1 MDDVSLAA
9 QEILQFYLSIGKP
22 FASVRVEEIALEEE
36 GISVSF
42 AVEEGSFVKITGV
55 DFQGRGSTS
64 GRFLHLESGL
74 PLREFIFDY
83 EKIQKALRKLNR
95 LDFVEASDST
105 FLRTTGRDDYANL
118 IIPVRTRRSNSV
130 SGSFFYLAQT
140 NTTGGKIFGVI
151 KNIAGRGHS
160 LSVNWDRP
168 DEKRTYWSFIFRT
181 RWLFSRPLHSEI
193 SVSVRTEEFSDR
205 FSGFFR
211 LFYSLGDFDIFTGAE
226 YIDFSS
232 RTYFYKTYRNI
243 TGVVFNLLD
252 YPRNPSSGILS
263 YIEVKN
269 GKLNYLERDYYDF
282 YGIFSVDF
290 FFPKKPFALRLF
302 SEVQACLTD
311 AEIDDLEILY
321 GGEKGPRGYLK
332 ESIPAEKGFFFL
344 IEPRLLTGR
353 NSNVFVFFDFLSY
366 KNALNE
372 IMSEYSF
379 GAGFSA
385 GTEISSIKVY
395 IAGNPRMAS
404 YKEAV
409 FYADV
414 TYDF

>member
-1 MDDVSLAA
+1 MNDVPSAA
-9 QEILQFYLSIGKP
+9 QEIIQYYLSIGKP
-22 FASVRVEEIALEEE
+22 FASVRVEEAVLEEG

-42 AVEEGSFVKITGV
+42 TVEEGPYVKITGV
-55 DFQGRGSTS
+55 DFQGGGSTS
-64 GRFLHLESGL
+64 GKFLLLESGL
-74 PLREFIFDY
+74 PLREFLFDY
-83 EKIQKALRKLNR
+83 EKIQKAVRKLNR
-95 LDFVEASDST
+95 LDFVEASGST
-105 FLRTTGRDDYANL
+105 FLQTRGRDDYASL

-140 NTTGGKIFGVI
+140 NTTGGRIFGVI

-160 LSVNWDRP
+160 LSVNWDKP
-168 DEKRTYWSFIFRT
+168 DTKKTHWSFIFRA

-193 SVSVRTEEFSDR
+193 SASVRTEEFSDR

-211 LFYSLGDFDIFTGAE
+211 LFYSIGDFDIFTGAE

-232 RTYFYKTYRNI
+232 RTNFYKTYRNI
-243 TGVVFNLLD
+243 TGVVLNLLD

-269 GKLNYLERDYYDF
+269 GKLNYLDRDYYDF
-282 YGIFSVDF
+282 YGVVSADF
-290 FFPKKPFALRLF
+290 FIPKRPFALRLF
-302 SEVQACLTD
+302 SEIQACLTD
-311 AEIDDLEILY
+311 AEIEDLKILY
-321 GGEKGPRGYLK
+321 GGEKGPKGYLK
-332 ESIPAEKGFFFL
+332 ESIPAEKGFLFL

-366 KNALNE
+366 ENAVDGIKN
-372 IMSEYSF
+372 EYSF

-385 GTEISSIKVY
+385 GTDISSIKAY
-395 IAGNPRMAS
+395 LAGNARMTS